1 MQRLKIIY
9 GLIFVL
15 MLGFTACAQDSTKSI
30 TVDQLSQKMK
40 TDSNLVVLDV
50 RTPQELVGPL
60 GKINGSINIP
70 VQNLEKRVNELNKY
84 KKNEI
89 AVICR
94 TGHRSLLGT
103 KILEKKG
110 FDVINVLGGMSEY
123 RKKGH

>member
-30 TVDQLSQKMK
+30 TVDQLSQKIK
-40 TDSNLVVLDV
+40 SDSNLVVLDV
-50 RTPQELVGPL
+50 RTPQELVGSL
-60 GKINGSINIP
+60 GKIDGSINIP
-70 VQNLEKRVNELNKY
+70 VQDLEKRISELNKY

-94 TGHRSLLGT
+94 TGSRSLKGT
-103 KILEKKG
+103 KILLKNG
-110 FDVINVLGGMSEY
+110 FDVENVLGGMTEY
-123 RKKGH
+123 RKKGY